1 MHHISS
7 ECVHCVGFWWPK
19 TIFWANFDIWELLY
33 RPPFSDEGQI
43 WCARAEPRYRLTRQI
58 SSRLVYF
65 VALWRRKT
73 QNFAFFWTSVLSPLG
88 GSLRKLN
95 TSAQPQTFPY
105 PMASKPFLYNKAFTA
120 KSGAQTLT
128 FKSMTNRQRDR
139 QKKNSTFLAAQATGE
154 I

>member
-1 MHHISS
+1 MRAKFGVLEQNHGIDLHAKFRLDWFILSPS
-7 ECVHCVGFWWPK
+7 GGEKPK
-19 TIFWANFDIWELLY
+19 IL
-33 RPPFSDEGQI
+33 R
-43 WCARAEPRYRLTRQI
+43 
-58 SSRLVYF
+58 
-65 VALWRRKT
+65 
-73 QNFAFFWTSVLSPLG
+73 FFWTSVLSPLG

-105 PMASKPFLYNKAFTA
+105 PTASKPFLYNKAFTA

-139 QKKNSTFLAAQATGE
+139 QKKNSSTFLTAPATGK